1 MIHILRVDGGMSAS
15 DWAMQF
21 LSDILGAP
29 VDRPEVTETTALGA
43 AYLAGLQAGIC
54 PNPAEF
60 AKSWALERR
69 FEPQM
74 DARTRNA
81 KHARWSRAVRA
92 TMSV

>member
-1 MIHILRVDGGMSAS
+1 
-15 DWAMQF
+15 
-21 LSDILGAP
+21 
-29 VDRPEVTETTALGA
+29 LGA